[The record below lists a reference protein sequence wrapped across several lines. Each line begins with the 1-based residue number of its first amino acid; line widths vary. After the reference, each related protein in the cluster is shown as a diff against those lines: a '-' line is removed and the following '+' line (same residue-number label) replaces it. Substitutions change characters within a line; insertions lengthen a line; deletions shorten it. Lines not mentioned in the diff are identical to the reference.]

1 MKIEYN
7 RRASYTPAYGLL
19 AEGWNELVQSGLVPE
34 QTGLSPVAWDN
45 EVFYA
50 VSDEGDIVGVIA
62 WAASQQSAVYEVKLA
77 YVEPSSRRRGVFRAL
92 FDELAVR
99 ARKNNVV
106 RIGSSVHAGNTVA
119 KMAFEKA
126 GGIPAAVVFEHDMF
140 MS

>member
-1 MKIEYN
+1 MKIVHN

-19 AEGWNELVQSGLVPE
+19 AEGWNELVQSGFVPE
-34 QTGLSPVAWDN
+34 HNGVSPVAWDN

-50 VSDEGDIVGVIA
+50 VSDEGDIVGVIV

-77 YVEPSSRRRGVFRAL
+77 DVEPSSRRRGVFRAM
-92 FDELAVR
+92 FDELAAR

-106 RIGSSVHAGNTVA
+106 RIASSVHAGNTVA
-119 KMAFEKA
+119 RMAFEKA